1 MLRHWTG
8 FYDVT
13 PDARPILGETKNL
26 EGFIQC
32 NGFSGHGFMISP
44 MVTKILSEYIVEGK
58 VPDILESLNLDRFKD
73 KKIVYEKS
81 VVG

>member
-1 MLRHWTG
+1 VLRQWTG

-13 PDARPILGETKNL
+13 PDARPILGGVREI

-32 NGFSGHGFMISP
+32 NGFSGHGFMIAP
-44 MVTKILSEYIVEGK
+44 MVATLLSQLIADEQLALSIEA
-58 VPDILESLNLDRFKD
+58 LNLERFETM
-73 KKIVYEKS
+73 KIEREKS